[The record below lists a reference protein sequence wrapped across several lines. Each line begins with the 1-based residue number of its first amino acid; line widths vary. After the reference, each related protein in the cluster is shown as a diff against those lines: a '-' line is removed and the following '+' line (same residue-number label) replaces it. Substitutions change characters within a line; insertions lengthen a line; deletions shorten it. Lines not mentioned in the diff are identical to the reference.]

1 MCTIFIMHHFLNCIY
16 SISSV
21 QSLIHVRFFA
31 TPWITARQA
40 SLSTTNSRSSL
51 KLMCIELAMP
61 SSHLILCRSLFLLPP
76 IPPSI
81 EVFSNMLYIKMQNK
95 IESMKV
101 LSWISITCTVLCIYF
116 QNNPHHDF
124 ELQIMKLIFKWFKS
138 FS

>member
-1 MCTIFIMHHFLNCIY
+1 MHYFHNALFLKLY
-16 SISSV
+16 MHYQFSSV
-21 QSLIHVRFFA
+21 QSFSHVLFFV
-31 TPWITARQA
+31 TPWITAHQA
-40 SLSTTNSRSSL
+40 SLSTTNSRSSF
-51 KLMCIELAMP
+51 KLMSSESVMP
-61 SSHLILCRSLFLLPP
+61 SSHLILCHPLLPP

-81 EVFSNMLYIKMQNK
+81 RVFSNIPYIKMQNK
-95 IESMKV
+95 IESIKM

>member
-1 MCTIFIMHHFLNCIY
+1 MHYFHNALFLKLY
-16 SISSV
+16 MHYQFSSV
-21 QSLIHVRFFA
+21 QSFSHVLFFV
-31 TPWITARQA
+31 TPWITAHQA

-51 KLMCIELAMP
+51 KLMSSESVMP
-61 SSHLILCRSLFLLPP
+61 SSHLILCHPLLPP

-81 EVFSNMLYIKMQNK
+81 RVFSNIPYIKMQNK
-95 IESMKV
+95 IESIKM